1 MNPPPTPPE
10 EGSQCRARLPSSP
23 PGRGQGWVG
32 SWAGPLIRTMRSAI
46 SIYHRLPPFARD
58 FVASIHG
65 LRLRRWRYGSETD
78 VLVKEAI
85 ERETWTR
92 EQWSA
97 WRHIQLKRMLHH
109 AAMSIPFYRD
119 FWRTRGGGNRGG
131 PFLELSNW
139 PVLKKESVRKH
150 PEAFLSLNSGKD
162 LRMEHTSGTT
172 GTPLKLW
179 HDRT

>member
-1 MNPPPTPPE
+1 MMPDLI
-10 EGSQCRARLPSSP
+10 SKAYRA
-23 PGRGQGWVG
+23 
-32 SWAGPLIRTMRSAI
+32 
-46 SIYHRLPPFARD
+46 LPPVGRN

-97 WRHIQLKRMLHH
+97 WRHVQLKRMLHH
-109 AAMSIPFYRD
+109 AATSVPFYRD
-119 FWRTRGGGNRGG
+119 FWKTRPGANPGGA
-131 PFLELSNW
+131 FLKLSNW
-139 PVLKKESVRKH
+139 PVLKKESVRKN
-150 PEAFLSLNSGKD
+150 PEAFLSETFRKD
-162 LRMEHTSGTT
+162 LRIENTSGTT

-179 HDRT
+179 HNRTVARSWYALTEACTTAPDRFLNAFRRAGRLVECSQIA